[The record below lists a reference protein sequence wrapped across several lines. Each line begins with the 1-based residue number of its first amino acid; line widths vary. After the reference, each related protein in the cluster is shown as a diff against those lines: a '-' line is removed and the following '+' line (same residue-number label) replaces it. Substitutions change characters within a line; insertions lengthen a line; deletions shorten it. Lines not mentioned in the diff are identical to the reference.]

1 MRSHAKEKQIHIAA
15 VLPAAGSSTRMG
27 MNKLLLPLH
36 DVPVLAH
43 TLLAFEQC
51 PLIESIVIVC
61 REQDIMPYRQL
72 AAAYSCTKV
81 QYIVRGGKTRT
92 ESVLAGI
99 SACADSI
106 DLVAIHDGARPLV
119 SQAVIHAA
127 ITEAIKSGAAAPV
140 VALKDSIKRVSQG
153 KIIADVARDQ
163 IAAVQTPQ
171 VFRRTLILSA
181 LKEAL
186 ASGATLTDDCA
197 AVERI
202 VISVSATPGSYRNI
216 KITTPEDIPMAEA
229 LFGQEE

>member
-72 AAAYSCTKV
+72 ATAYSCTKV

-119 SQAVIHAA
+119 PVDVIQGDLIGQDILIPGIPLRQSLAGGRLAVLV
-127 ITEAIKSGAAAPV
+127 V
-140 VALKDSIKRVSQG
+140 VAVCGVKIGEATFQEAVYHPLHRLHIQCGAVAFIQQREPHQAESQFLHFVSSS
-153 KIIADVARDQ
+153 RS
-163 IAAVQTPQ
+163 
-171 VFRRTLILSA
+171 RT
-181 LKEAL
+181 
-186 ASGATLTDDCA
+186 
-197 AVERI
+197 
-202 VISVSATPGSYRNI
+202 Y
-216 KITTPEDIPMAEA
+216 
-229 LFGQEE
+229 